1 VRKYLFD
8 NRWVFG
14 TGDQLDG
21 TGIFVASISL
31 LEGPQLAGSSYTQ
44 YQKLKFRYPLE
55 SGYRICQFLN
65 IVYNGFRPI
74 PDSEK

>member
-8 NRWVFG
+8 NRWVFD

-31 LEGPQLAGSSYTQ
+31 LEGPQLA
-44 YQKLKFRYPLE
+44 E
-55 SGYRICQFLN
+55 SDPFE
-65 IVYNGFRPI
+65 IV
-74 PDSEK
+74 

>member
-8 NRWVFG
+8 NRWVFD

-31 LEGPQLAGSSYTQ
+31 LEGPQLAVSGSAWEQ
-44 YQKLKFRYPLE
+44 LIRPF
-55 SGYRICQFLN
+55 SG
-65 IVYNGFRPI
+65 
-74 PDSEK
+74 